1 MHEMHPVGHSGTERA
16 YLRAKRSFFWKGMK
30 KEVFQFVAE
39 CNVCQK
45 SRLKQWPNQ
54 GGLLQPLPI
63 PERIWSDISMDF
75 IEGLPFTQGK
85 SVIFVVVDRLSKYAH
100 FMALSHPY
108 AAVDVAKVTWTLFLN
123 CMGCQSPLCLTEM
136 WYSPMD
142 SGRTYYVYRVPL

>member
-1 MHEMHPVGHSGTERA
+1 MHEMHPMGHSGTERT

-75 IEGLPFTQGK
+75 IEGLPLPKESQ
-85 SVIFVVVDRLSKYAH
+85 S
-100 FMALSHPY
+100 
-108 AAVDVAKVTWTLFLN
+108 FL
-123 CMGCQSPLCLTEM
+123 
-136 WYSPMD
+136 
-142 SGRTYYVYRVPL
+142 